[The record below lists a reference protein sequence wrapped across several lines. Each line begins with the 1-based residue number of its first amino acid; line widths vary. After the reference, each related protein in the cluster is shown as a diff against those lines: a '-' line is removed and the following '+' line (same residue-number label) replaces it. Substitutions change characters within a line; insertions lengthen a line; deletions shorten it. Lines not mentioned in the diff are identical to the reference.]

1 MLHGWMEIDGLDPG
15 GVGAAQQRR
24 EVGAVVGEERDAD
37 RRGDGEAVALD
48 GRRLRELRDGPLGD
62 PRGAGCV
69 DVGDQDHE
77 LVAVELTKA
86 KWTHAE
92 VFKYTACNHV
102 NNYLRMGKVNTRGSI
117 DHLKASIKNQM
128 VLLGM
133 ICPNGKPLAFC
144 TYGECLQFGGWY
156 AKLAAGKD
164 PALKVQETEEELR
177 KLQTWQE

>member
-1 MLHGWMEIDGLDPG
+1 MTQ
-15 GVGAAQQRR
+15 GATETTYDNGMRKLVITTCEANPRSS
-24 EVGAVVGEERDAD
+24 VEE
-37 RRGDGEAVALD
+37 LY
-48 GRRLRELRDGPLGD
+48 
-62 PRGAGCV
+62 
-69 DVGDQDHE
+69 E

-92 VFKYTACNHV
+92 VFKYTACNLV